1 MKRLLSI
8 LVFGLMACS
17 SKDPVDMEK
26 VLYDRSGQYITGD
39 NYNTSVIGF
48 VYNQKVYNGPGF
60 IRFRS
65 GEKKEQGSLKNG
77 FRSGAWTGWDKE
89 GNKKFVGEYK
99 KGKAHGK
106 WTGFHVNGKKK
117 YEGNYELGF
126 QSGNWNYYDNNGK
139 KNLEET
145 YYVCNDEC
153 KDSHPPDRRGVP
165 YVCEK
170 LGRLKE
176 SKNI

>member
-1 MKRLLSI
+1 MKRLLCI
-8 LVFGLMACS
+8 LIFSVMACS
-17 SKDPVDMEK
+17 SKNPVDMKE

-48 VYNQKVYNGPGF
+48 FYNQKVYNGPGF

-65 GEKKEQGSLKNG
+65 GEKREQGTLKNG
-77 FRSGAWTGWDKE
+77 FRSGTWTGWDKE

-106 WTGFHVNGKKK
+106 WVGFHVNGKKK

-126 QSGNWNYYDNNGK
+126 QSGNWNYYDNNSK
-139 KNLEET
+139 KNLEEA

-165 YVCEK
+165 YICEK

>member
-1 MKRLLSI
+1 MKTSFFYYLKKSHI
-8 LVFGLMACS
+8 LVFKEITHFTMLKPTYPKSQPSPLRITTHTIKALFGCS
-17 SKDPVDMEK
+17 KKNEALDSKPDFKLNLLTLSANLELDDK
-26 VLYDRSGQYITGD
+26 IRYIEYVTKSD
-39 NYNTSVIGF
+39 N
-48 VYNQKVYNGPGF
+48 F
-60 IRFRS
+60 IVEF
-65 GEKKEQGSLKNG
+65 ENEEL
-77 FRSGAWTGWDKE
+77 TDE
-89 GNKKFVGEYK
+89 
-99 KGKAHGK
+99 
-106 WTGFHVNGKKK
+106 VNISRI
-117 YEGNYELGF
+117 N
-126 QSGNWNYYDNNGK
+126 NNGK

>member
-1 MKRLLSI
+1 MKKLSLILL
-8 LVFGLMACS
+8 LAVMACS
-17 SKDPVDMEK
+17 SKEPVDMK
-26 VLYDRSGQYITGD
+26 GVLYDRSGQYITGD
-39 NYNTSVIGF
+39 NYNTSFIGF
-48 VYNQKVYNGPGF
+48 FYNQKVYNGPGF

-65 GEKKEQGSLKNG
+65 GEKREQGNLKNG

-106 WTGFHVNGKKK
+106 WTGFHINGKKK
-117 YEGNYELGF
+117 YEGSYELGF
-126 QSGNWNYYDNNGK
+126 QSGNWNYYDINGK

-145 YYVCNDEC
+145 YYVCSDEC
-153 KDSHPPDRRGVP
+153 KDAHPPDRRGVP

-176 SKNI
+176 SKSS